1 MSQKKHFR
9 VYATSRIGDPAENF
23 LRSRGYDVEVFQGP
37 EAPPKKL
44 IVDKVK
50 SGIDG
55 LITTL
60 RDPIDAEVFE
70 AGKGTLKVVAQI
82 AVGFDNIDRA
92 AANNYKIPFTNT
104 ADVLTEAT
112 AEFAFFMMGMLAR
125 KMWQS
130 ERLVRD
136 QKWPSWH
143 PFLPFL
149 GDEVTGKTIAVI
161 GTGRIGLA
169 MIKKCS
175 GFDMNILCYDPAY
188 HNDKFIASVQEL
200 MDLRHAKEIQ
210 KEKTWIK
217 YVEFE
222 EALRGADYVTIH
234 VPLLCEGETDKP
246 TYHLINENKLKLMKP
261 TAYLVNSSRGPA
273 VDESAHAEALK
284 DKVIAGAALDV
295 FAQEPLPSD
304 SPLLDPEIADRTRLF
319 HHFAS
324 GAQITRL
331 SVDPDKGMAGR
342 TSQALIDVLEGNYGG
357 DPTKMPYVVNKEAFT
372 S

>member
-1 MSQKKHFR
+1 MAEKKKFR
-9 VYATSRIGDPAENF
+9 VFSTSRIGDAAENR
-23 LRSRGYDVEVFQGP
+23 LRERGYDLEVFQGP
-37 EAPPKKL
+37 GAPPKKL
-44 IVDKVK
+44 IIEKVK

-82 AVGFDNIDRA
+82 AVGFDNINRA
-92 AANNYKIPFTNT
+92 DANKYKIPFTNT

-130 ERLVRD
+130 ERLVRE

-149 GDEVTGKTIAVI
+149 GDEITGKTIAVI

-169 MIKKCS
+169 IIKKCT

-188 HNDKFIASVQEL
+188 QNDQFIAAIQEL
-200 MDLRHAKEIQ
+200 MDLRHARGIQ
-210 KEKTWIK
+210 KEKTWIR

-222 EALRGADYVTIH
+222 DALRGADYVTIH
-234 VPLLCEGETDKP
+234 VPLLREGETDNP
-246 TYHLINENKLKLMKP
+246 TYHLINEKTLKLMKP
-261 TAYLVNSSRGPA
+261 TAYLVNSSRGPV
-273 VDESAHAEALK
+273 VDEKATAKALK
-284 DKVIAGAALDV
+284 EKVIAGAALDV
-295 FAQEPLPSD
+295 FEKEPLPPD
-304 SPLLDPEIADRTRLF
+304 SPLLDPEIADRCRVF

-331 SVDPDKGMAGR
+331 SKN
-342 TSQALIDVLEGNYGG
+342 ALRGEQRSFHLE
-357 DPTKMPYVVNKEAFT
+357 KLK